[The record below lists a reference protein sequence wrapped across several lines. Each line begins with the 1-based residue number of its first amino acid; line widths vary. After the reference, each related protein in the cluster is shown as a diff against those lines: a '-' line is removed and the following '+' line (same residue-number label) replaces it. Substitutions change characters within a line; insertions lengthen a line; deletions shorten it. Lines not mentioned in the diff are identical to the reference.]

1 MIDYLKRAQ
10 AVSKH
15 SGRVAKKARRAR
27 RGAEASQTA
36 FKKGQYRKAIHRGGK
51 AVKNASQAR
60 KQIVKTNNARRGI
73 FVE

>member
-1 MIDYLKRAQ
+1 MVDYLKRAQ

-15 SGRVAKKARRAR
+15 SGRVAKKARRAK
-27 RGAEASQTA
+27 RGAEASQVA

>member
-15 SGRVAKKARRAR
+15 SGRVAKKVRRAR

-60 KQIVKTNNARRGI
+60 KQIVKTNNARMGI

>member
-1 MIDYLKRAQ
+1 MLDYLKRAQ

-27 RGAEASQTA
+27 RGA
-36 FKKGQYRKAIHRGGK
+36 KAT
-51 AVKNASQAR
+51 KNAFQAR